1 MRLAK
6 TLIILA
12 LGGFSAVAAAGM
24 KTNVATVIG
33 SGYMSGG
40 LSSARYSSNTLEYL
54 SCDQYSTGYINC
66 SARSATGATAY
77 CYTDASTNPSFAETM
92 RAMNSA
98 SLVYVWFDPATSA
111 CTSILVRNGSNYLP

>member
-6 TLIILA
+6 MLIILV
-12 LGGFSAVAAAGM
+12 LGGLSAVAAAGT

-33 SGYMSGG
+33 SGYMAAG

-54 SCDQYSTGYINC
+54 SCDQYSSGYIYC
-66 SARSATGATAY
+66 SARNAAGATAY
-77 CYTDASTNPSFAETM
+77 CYTDAATNPPFAETM

-98 SLVYVWFDPATSA
+98 SLVYVWFDATTA
-111 CTSILVRNGSNYLP
+111 VCTNILVRNGSNYLP

>member
-1 MRLAK
+1 MRLTK
-6 TLIILA
+6 MLMILA
-12 LGGFSAVAAAGM
+12 LGGFSALAAAGM
-24 KTNVATVIG
+24 KTNVATQVG
-33 SGYMSGG
+33 TGYMSAG

-66 SARSATGATAY
+66 SARNAAGATAW

-98 SLVYVWFDPATSA
+98 SLVYVWFDPATSI
-111 CTSILVRNGSNYLP
+111 CSSILVRNGSNYLP